1 MRQATIALACF
12 LPLAAC
18 SNEPQ
23 VDTKNASVGDVVNE
37 VQKAGVTEQ
46 FIRPGKWET
55 KVVVEDVDIPGMPA
69 EAKAQ
74 MKGMFAQ
81 RQNVTINHCVSP
93 EEARKPDGKLFTG
106 QDSKNCRYDHFTM
119 GDGKIDAV
127 MRCDG
132 EQGSAM
138 TMTMAGTYGPEA
150 YAMHM
155 TSKTEGGP
163 GGESMSMK
171 MRVEAKRVGECTAK
185 ES

>member
-1 MRQATIALACF
+1 MRRVAFLLAIATPF
-12 LPLAAC
+12 AAC
-18 SNEPQ
+18 SSEPE
-23 VDTKNASVGDVVNE
+23 VDVKNASVGDVVNE
-37 VQKAGVTEQ
+37 VQKAGVSEQ

-69 EAKAQ
+69 ATKAQ

-138 TMTMAGTYGPEA
+138 TMTMAGTYTPESSS
-150 YAMHM
+150 
-155 TSKTEGGP
+155 TRSE
-163 GGESMSMK
+163 
-171 MRVEAKRVGECTAK
+171 MRVSSGREGAMTIKARTETRRVGECDRK